1 MLAYNPVVSQ
11 QFFTAIHNSMNYQ
24 VLYKNLY
31 DPSILL
37 LHKGNISFELVSII
51 LESLEASV
59 SGIEDDKKIRK
70 KFNNIITE
78 SFQNISFHGQK
89 LSGDKLNTDLLMVL
103 SRQYFYKIVTGNLIT
118 TDMVKPMTAQLE
130 RINQMNKEE
139 LRQYYKQVISNEE
152 FSESGTAGLGF
163 IDMARK
169 TGQKLVYKF
178 LQMDEEYSYFTFQI
192 KIKKNLPI
200 KKAAE

>member
-1 MLAYNPVVSQ
+1 
-11 QFFTAIHNSMNYQ
+11 MNYQ

-37 LHKGNISFELVSII
+37 LHKGNISYELISVILDS
-51 LESLEASV
+51 LESSV
-59 SGIEDDKKIRK
+59 SGIEEDKRVRK

-89 LSGDKLNTDLLMVL
+89 KQEASENTDLIMVL
-103 SRQYFYKIVTGNLIT
+103 SKKYFYKIVTGNLIET
-118 TDMVKPMTAQLE
+118 SQVDSLKEQLE
-130 RINQMNKEE
+130 KINQMDKEE
-139 LRQYYKQVISNEE
+139 LRTYYKQVMSDDTY
-152 FSESGTAGLGF
+152 SDKGTAGLGF

-178 LQMDEEYSYFTFQI
+178 IKMDSQFSYFSFEV
-192 KIKKNLPI
+192 KIKKNL
-200 KKAAE
+200 

>member
-1 MLAYNPVVSQ
+1 
-11 QFFTAIHNSMNYQ
+11 MNYQ

-37 LHKGNISFELVSII
+37 LHKGNISFELISLI

-59 SGIEDDKKIRK
+59 SGIEEDKKIRK

-89 LSGDKLNTDLLMVL
+89 RSDDQSNTDLLMVL
-103 SRQYFYKIVTGNLIT
+103 SRKYFYKIVTGNLVST
-118 TDMVKPMTAQLE
+118 SQVPALTEQLE
-130 RINQMNKEE
+130 RINQMNKDE
-139 LRQYYKQVISNEE
+139 LRQYYKEVMSNEQ

-178 LQMDEEYSYFTFQI
+178 LKMDEQYTYFTFQV
-192 KIKKNLPI
+192 KIKKNQQS
-200 KKAAE
+200 KKVTA

>member
-1 MLAYNPVVSQ
+1 
-11 QFFTAIHNSMNYQ
+11 MNYQ

-103 SRQYFYKIVTGNLIT
+103 SRKYFYKIVTGNLIT

>member
-1 MLAYNPVVSQ
+1 
-11 QFFTAIHNSMNYQ
+11 MNYQ

-37 LHKGNISFELVSII
+37 LHKGNISFDLISII
-51 LESLEASV
+51 LESLESSV
-59 SGIEDDKKIRK
+59 SGIEEDRKIRK

-89 LSGDKLNTDLLMVL
+89 NESATGNTDLIMVL
-103 SRQYFYKIVTGNLIT
+103 SKKFFYKIVTGNLIKSSE
-118 TDMVKPMTAQLE
+118 VEKLSEQLE
-130 RINQMNKEE
+130 KINQMDKEE
-139 LRQYYKQVISNEE
+139 LRAYYKEVMSNDQ
-152 FSESGTAGLGF
+152 FSDQGTAGLGF

-178 LQMDEEYSYFTFQI
+178 IEMDEEYSYFSFEV
-192 KIKKNLPI
+192 KIKKNQ
-200 KKAAE
+200 